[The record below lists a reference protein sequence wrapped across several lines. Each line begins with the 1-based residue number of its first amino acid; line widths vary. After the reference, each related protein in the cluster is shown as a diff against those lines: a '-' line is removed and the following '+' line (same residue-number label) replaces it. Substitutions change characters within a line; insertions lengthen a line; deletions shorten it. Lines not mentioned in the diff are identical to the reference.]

1 MMSYHNNSNG
11 QSYGEQPHYH
21 TSRRTHHG
29 GEYHQRE
36 YVNHY
41 EYRQRRN
48 QHNHHHHNNNNNQ
61 ANYHSQQPHSGPET
75 LSYVD
80 SKGIPSVVSLIYIPE
95 ERDLTVQCCD
105 PFNERMYYLPRNK
118 LDRTTGLETHIH
130 NPTGRKAQICMKHQ
144 QHKCNMKHNCLQIHA
159 DYCLVE
165 ALRELYHADK
175 KIYVSEVIV
184 IDTLDGRND
193 TLSFRYSEIESGAA
207 KDAYRKMC
215 SGKSKEP
222 HHPVQLCGAYISRGS
237 CSMGP
242 NCYSIHVSREKYL
255 KAKAAKN
262 GKHQHQH
269 QSHQQYYR
277 DWQQNDNYGSYY
289 NQTDNYNTNSISYGV
304 DSRSSDDEAET
315 SSWQSHSVI
324 YSEVDSGDGTPDLAC
339 LTGFKQMESPS
350 ELVPSQP
357 DVQTFVE
364 HNEVELEQEENVV
377 VWSMLNELDLD
388 LE

>member
-1 MMSYHNNSNG
+1 MSYHGHG
-11 QSYGEQPHYH
+11 QGYGEQSHYH
-21 TSRRTHHG
+21 HRRQSHHG
-29 GEYHQRE
+29 GDYQRE
-36 YVNHY
+36 HHHNGS
-41 EYRQRRN
+41 EYRQRR
-48 QHNHHHHNNNNNQ
+48 HNHSNHQQHVQN
-61 ANYHSQQPHSGPET
+61 QQPHSGPET

-80 SKGIPSVVSLIYIPE
+80 SKGIPSVVSLLYIPE

-105 PFNERMYYLPRNK
+105 PFNERMYYLPRSK

-165 ALRELYHADK
+165 TLRELYHADK
-175 KIYVSEVIV
+175 KVYVSEVVV

-207 KDAYRKMC
+207 KDSYRKMC
-215 SGKSKEP
+215 CSKLKDMQ
-222 HHPVQLCGAYISRGS
+222 VQLCAAYITRGV
-237 CSMGP
+237 CPMGP
-242 NCYSIHVSREKYL
+242 NCYSIHVTREKYL
-255 KAKAAKN
+255 KAKASKN
-262 GKHQHQH
+262 GKQ
-269 QSHQQYYR
+269 HQQYYNR
-277 DWQQNDNYGSYY
+277 NGEWQNEVYAPFY
-289 NQTDNYNTNSISYGV
+289 NQTTNYNNSYSGV

-324 YSEVDSGDGTPDLAC
+324 HSEVDSGDGTPDLTC

-350 ELVPSQP
+350 ELLPIQP
-357 DVQTFVE
+357 TGTQQQFDNSDQNLE
-364 HNEVELEQEENVV
+364 IEQEDDVV

-388 LE
+388 NE